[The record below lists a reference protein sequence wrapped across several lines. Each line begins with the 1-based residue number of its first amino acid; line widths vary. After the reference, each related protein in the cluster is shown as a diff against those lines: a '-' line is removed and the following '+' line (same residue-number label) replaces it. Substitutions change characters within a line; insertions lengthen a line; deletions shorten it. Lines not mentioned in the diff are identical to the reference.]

1 MQSLRHRGGDPG
13 KIGGTSTRVSDKR
26 NPVHLRKAQGR
37 KNKETADYIHLRI
50 CRNALASREAESES
64 ETIIMNYL
72 VTGGCGFVGCNI
84 AARLLERGEKVAVFD
99 NMSRTGTD
107 ANLQWLESLGQLQ
120 FLAGDTRDAAAV
132 TELIVGLEP
141 DVIFH
146 LAGQVAMTTSM
157 QNPRRDFETNVLGT
171 FNLLEAVR
179 HYSPAAT
186 IVYSSSNKVYGEL
199 RDVQL
204 VEEAMRYS
212 AANFPN
218 GIGEHA
224 PLDFQ
229 TPYGCSKGAADQYM
243 LDYARV
249 YGVNTVVFRHST
261 IFGGRQFATF
271 DQGWVGWFC
280 QQALETKQNTR
291 REPFTI
297 SGDGKQVRD
306 LLFVDDA
313 VDCYLAGMRRNESV
327 RGEAFNIGGGI
338 ENSCSLLELFEMLE
352 RLLGVRL
359 NYRVLP
365 WRHSDQRFF
374 VADISKARRL

>member
-1 MQSLRHRGGDPG
+1 
-13 KIGGTSTRVSDKR
+13 
-26 NPVHLRKAQGR
+26 
-37 KNKETADYIHLRI
+37 
-50 CRNALASREAESES
+50 
-64 ETIIMNYL
+64 MNYL

-99 NMSRTGTD
+99 NMSRTGAD
-107 ANLQWLESLGQLQ
+107 ANLKWLESLGCLQ
-120 FLAGDTRDAAAV
+120 FVAGDTRDTAAV
-132 TELIVGLEP
+132 TELVQGTEP
-141 DVIFH
+141 DIIFH

-212 AANFPN
+212 AANFPS
-218 GIGEHA
+218 GIDENA

-249 YGVNTVVFRHST
+249 YGLKTVVFRHST

-280 QQALETKQNTR
+280 QQALEVQRNPDRK
-291 REPFTI
+291 PFTI
-297 SGDGKQVRD
+297 AGNGKQVRD
-306 LLFVDDA
+306 LLFVDDCVA
-313 VDCYLAGMRRNESV
+313 CYFAAAEKIGRA

-338 ENSCSLLELFEMLE
+338 ANSSSLLELFAILE
-352 RLLGVRL
+352 TTLKVKLQYER
-359 NYRVLP
+359 LP
-365 WRHSDQRFF
+365 WRHSDQKFF
-374 VADISKARRL
+374 VANNAKAERLLGWRPRVTKEEGISRMLEWARGNLPPP